1 MAHSLIFHYRA
12 QNTFLGKS
20 NPLSK
25 LLILI
30 FLCVP
35 LAKASLPYA
44 ATVCAVLLCIFLAI
58 RLPLSRFKASLAFFL
73 IIALLIA
80 LTEPGGVKASL
91 AAMLRFLDFILL
103 SLLFAD
109 TTDPDDLA
117 RCLGRPLDAIPLVD
131 GYVVASTMQLTLS
144 MIPLVFDVAD
154 RVLTAQ
160 TARLSPKRHP
170 VRYLYTLS
178 SGIFSN
184 LLRTAEALSDALD
197 SRLYDPQRPQKGLG
211 FHAVDGML
219 VIAGLLLAG
228 CGWIW

>member
-117 RCLGRPLDAIPLVD
+117 RCPGPSV
-131 GYVVASTMQLTLS
+131 G
-144 MIPLVFDVAD
+144 
-154 RVLTAQ
+154 
-160 TARLSPKRHP
+160 RHP
-170 VRYLYTLS
+170 AGQWIR
-178 SGIFSN
+178 
-184 LLRTAEALSDALD
+184 R
-197 SRLYDPQRPQKGLG
+197 RLHHPADPLHDP
-211 FHAVDGML
+211 
-219 VIAGLLLAG
+219 AGL
-228 CGWIW
+228 